1 MKNIKFNKRF
11 VNLSNQY
18 KIIFLSSFFS
28 FLLIFLRLFFLQVI
42 NNETYKKMSD
52 QNRIRLIA
60 TEPIR
65 GKILDKNGNVLVRS
79 KLNYSLIIKP
89 QFVSENIWQKYKYSI
104 ANLLSLD
111 VEKLDLKYKNA
122 LKNKKYSINLVN
134 NLSVDQIIKFKENQE
149 NFFGIEILRKVKR
162 DYPYKTLGAHAL
174 GYTSAITN
182 SEFKILSKKGYR
194 LNDLIGRTGV
204 EAAYEKYLRGEWG
217 GEMIEVNSN
226 DIVQKSLGVKPSK
239 KGEDVTLTID
249 LSLQKISEE
258 VLKDK
263 KGGAVIVMDP
273 RDGAIRAIASKP
285 TFDLN
290 FFTKDFKPEKEYN
303 DLFYSKSKPLFS
315 RALNAY
321 DPGSVWKIVTAL
333 AGMESGKFPP
343 STQLQT
349 FPCIVYGSQCFRE
362 HNDEGFG
369 TIGYEDALRVSS
381 NTFFYQIGD
390 GVGVDE
396 INRISKILGFNKLSG
411 IEIGDQED
419 QGLIA
424 SSEWAK
430 KGRGWGKPGETPWL
444 PEDIASMSI
453 GQFVVQT
460 TPIQI
465 ARAYAVIANGGYLV
479 TPHLSKLGKDN
490 LRYKRPMKVDID
502 PQHLQVIK
510 NGLSKVVQSGTGV
523 SINYGSNNFPPISGK
538 TGTAEDALGGPDHA
552 WFVCF
557 APSENSELL
566 IVAFAENTPG
576 GGSVHALPM
585 AKKILEEWHKN
596 NKN

>member
-1 MKNIKFNKRF
+1 MKNNKFNKK
-11 VNLSNQY
+11 VVPLNNQY
-18 KIIFLSSFFS
+18 IIILILSSFA

-42 NNETYKKMSD
+42 NNQTFKKMSD

-60 TEPIR
+60 KEPIR
-65 GKILDKNGNVLVRS
+65 GKILDKNGELLASS
-79 KLNYSLIIKP
+79 KLEYSLIIKP
-89 QFVSENIWQKYKYSI
+89 QFLTETKWQEYKYSL
-104 ANLLSLD
+104 ANFLNLEI
-111 VEKLDLKYKNA
+111 EKLDLKYYDGIN
-122 LKNKKYSINLVN
+122 NQKYSITLVD
-134 NLSVDQIIKFKENQE
+134 NLSVEQIIKFKENE
-149 NFFGIEILRKVKR
+149 DNFLGIEILRKVKR
-162 DYPYKTLGAHAL
+162 DYPYKTLGAHAI

-182 SEFKILSKKGYR
+182 LEYEILSKKGYR

-204 EAAYEKYLRGEWG
+204 EAAYENYLRGEWG
-217 GEMIEVNSN
+217 GEMIEVNAN
-226 DIVQKSLGVKPSK
+226 GNVQKSLGIKPSK
-239 KGEDVTLTID
+239 KGKDITLTID
-249 LSLQKISEE
+249 LSLQKVAEK
-258 VLKDK
+258 VLQDK

-285 TFDLN
+285 TFNLN

-303 DLFYSKSKPLFS
+303 ELFFSDSKPLFN

-343 STQLQT
+343 NTTLQT
-349 FPCIVYGSQCFRE
+349 APCLVYGSQCFRE

-369 TIGYEDALRVSS
+369 AIGYEDALRVSS
-381 NTFFYQIGD
+381 NTFFYQIGY

-396 INRISKILGFNKLSG
+396 INRISKILGFTKLSG

-419 QGLIA
+419 RGLIA
-424 SSEWAK
+424 SSKWAEN
-430 KGRGWGKPGETPWL
+430 GRGWGKPGKTPWV

-460 TPIQI
+460 TPMQI

-479 TPHLSKLGKDN
+479 TPYLSKLGKEN
-490 LRYKRPMKVDID
+490 TSYKQPIKVDID
-502 PQHLQVIK
+502 PKHLQVIR

-523 SINYGSNNFPPISGK
+523 SMNYGSYNFPPISGK

-566 IVAFAENTPG
+566 VVAFAENTPG

-585 AKKILEEWHKN
+585 AKKILEEWHKIN
-596 NKN
+596 N

>member
-89 QFVSENIWQKYKYSI
+89 QFVSESIWQKYKYSI

-263 KGGAVIVMDP
+263 KGGAVVVIDP

-396 INRISKILGFNKLSG
+396 INRIAKILGFNKLSG

>member
-89 QFVSENIWQKYKYSI
+89 QFVSESIWQKYKYSI

-111 VEKLDLKYKNA
+111 IEKLDLKYKNA

-263 KGGAVIVMDP
+263 KGGAVVVMDP

>member
-1 MKNIKFNKRF
+1 LKNIKFNKRF

-111 VEKLDLKYKNA
+111 IEKLDLKYKNA